1 MDAPIKWRR
10 GLQQGID
17 QWSSV
22 AELDFDD
29 PTAIKAARLARDG
42 ESPRHADQ
50 IGVPRV
56 MFSGE
61 V

>member
-1 MDAPIKWRR
+1 VACSR
-10 GLQQGID
+10 GSISG
-17 QWSSV
+17 SSV

-29 PTAIKAARLARDG
+29 RAAIKAARLAGDG

>member
-1 MDAPIKWRR
+1 LIS
-10 GLQQGID
+10 GC
-17 QWSSV
+17 SV

-29 PTAIKAARLARDG
+29 RTAIKAARLAGDG
-42 ESPRHADQ
+42 ENPRHADQ

-61 V
+61 VQIELPEIPLPLT